1 LKYTDTVLL
10 VFAKAPVSGDVNTRL
25 IPHIGVDKA
34 TLLQEELIHSRLK
47 TFTEADVC
55 HVQLWCSPD
64 CNNNFFNKCQEVY
77 DVALF
82 KQEGADLGARM
93 SSAIKQSLEKFK
105 HVVVIGTDAPAL
117 GINQIEEAINVLKN
131 GDEIVLVPAEDGGY
145 VLIGMNK
152 HYSEI
157 FLTVPWST
165 DRVLRKTR
173 GNIIALGLK
182 YHELDECWDID
193 RPEDYDRYLE
203 LRKYDRLST
212 DERR

>member
-10 VFAKAPVSGDVNTRL
+10 IFAKAPVPGDVNTRL
-25 IPHIGVDKA
+25 IPHIGIDKA
-34 TLLQEELIHSRLK
+34 TRLQEELIHSRLK
-47 TFTEADVC
+47 TFTEAGMC

-64 CNNNFFNKCQEVY
+64 CNGDFFNNCREVY
-77 DVALF
+77 GVDLF
-82 KQEGADLGARM
+82 NQDGVDLGARM
-93 SSAIKQSLEKFK
+93 SAAIKQALEKFK

-117 GINQIEEAINVLKN
+117 GVAQVEEAIKVLCNSK
-131 GDEIVLVPAEDGGY
+131 DIVMVPAEDGGY
-145 VLIGMNK
+145 VLIGMNN
-152 HYSEI
+152 HHSEI
-157 FLTVPWST
+157 FLTVPWGS

-203 LRKYDRLST
+203 FMK
-212 DERR
+212 